1 MRRKVESPLIVARTE
16 RGDHKVDLHGTHI
29 VNCRAQ
35 ISNCILNIE
44 SSQEILCADDNCA
57 IGEVWLPYP
66 KQ

>member
-1 MRRKVESPLIVARTE
+1 MGRKVESPLIVARTE

-29 VNCRAQ
+29 ENYRAQ

-57 IGEVWLPYP
+57 IGEAVN
-66 KQ
+66 